1 MNRRQLEHVIEEVGR
16 RTGLEYFYIIGAAAV
31 LAELPE
37 PTDAALVQ
45 TRDVDVVPGTSSTS
59 EEDRIANQIDWVL
72 GEGSDFEIEHQ
83 YYAQGLSRSS
93 PQFAPSDWMMRA
105 RPVRAGAYTRL
116 CMEVHDLALS
126 KFGAGDPRTSNS
138 TLRWRK
144 PEYWA
149 KPNSCN
155 GWIRWRQPPN
165 CDNGS
170 SIASR
175 PRFTDVDAQAVGDVG
190 DLRLR
195 PLIACIQG
203 NDIAGA
209 ASTPGQFTQT
219 PFLQ

>member
-105 RPVRAGAYTRL
+105 RPVRAGAYTGL

-126 KFGAGDPRTSNS
+126 KFGAGRPKDLEFNAA
-138 TLRWRK
+138 L
-144 PEYWA
+144 A
-149 KPNSCN
+149 KT
-155 GWIRWRQPPN
+155 GILGKTELLQ
-165 CDNGS
+165 
-170 SIASR
+170 
-175 PRFTDVDAQAVGDVG
+175 
-190 DLRLR
+190 RLD
-195 PLIACIQG
+195 QVE
-203 NDIAGA
+203 A
-209 ASTPGQFTQT
+209 ASELRQRIIDRIEAAFH
-219 PFLQ
+219 